1 MVQGDIRQTRSREL
15 RLERLQGSLKLL
27 MDEKEAKLNN
37 TSINSRA
44 VVEVTGSMKQRI
56 EELEAELA
64 EHQANS
70 DSP

>member
-1 MVQGDIRQTRSREL
+1 MQGDIRQTRSREL